1 MSRDSSRRPFNSR
14 PRDAI
19 EQISDYEELTREAKV
34 GGVSSAFGSAKNRA
48 PKVAPA
54 VLEFEPKA
62 VHQGKRDQA
71 GAADPLTSV
80 PVPIGNLKT
89 VCVVEAFT
97 AIRQLTVNY
106 INHMGGFKVINAS
119 ETFEEGVKACASLG
133 PDVAIVDGCM
143 TSEAHGTSLS
153 RAIQAS
159 SPGTRVLVFCPSA
172 HPDLFREAVDANVAG
187 FVLRTDHAATMEI
200 ALREVAAGKRYHS
213 RDVAVLLDERR
224 KLPAEP
230 AFILSPRE
238 RQVLKEIARGRLSK
252 EIATSLGMSVFGV
265 QNVRRRITR
274 KTGLKSVAQLT
285 LYAAK
290 LLLVSGAEQR

>member
-1 MSRDSSRRPFNSR
+1 MSRDSYRRPFDSR
-14 PRDAI
+14 SRDVGG
-19 EQISDYEELTREAKV
+19 QLSDQEELTPKAKL
-34 GGVSSAFGSAKNRA
+34 GGLSSPPAFSKKAPHKITPPA
-48 PKVAPA
+48 PKLP
-54 VLEFEPKA
+54 PKA
-62 VHQGKRDQA
+62 AQHAKRDQA
-71 GAADPLTSV
+71 AAHAVTSV
-80 PVPIGNLKT
+80 PVPIGNLKS

-106 INHMGGFKVINAS
+106 INQLDGFKVINAS
-119 ETFEEGVKACASLG
+119 ATFEEGVKACASLR

-143 TSEAHGTSLS
+143 SSEAHGISLA

-159 SPGTRVLVFCPSA
+159 SPSTRVLVFCPSA
-172 HPDLFREAVDANVAG
+172 HPDLIREAVDANVAG
-187 FVLRTDHAATMEI
+187 FVLRTDPAATMET

-213 RDVAVLLDERR
+213 SNVAVLLDEHQQM
-224 KLPAEP
+224 KTEP
-230 AFILSPRE
+230 AVILSPRE

-252 EIATSLGMSVFGV
+252 EIAVSLGMSVFGV

-290 LLLVSGAEQR
+290 LQLVPGTEQR